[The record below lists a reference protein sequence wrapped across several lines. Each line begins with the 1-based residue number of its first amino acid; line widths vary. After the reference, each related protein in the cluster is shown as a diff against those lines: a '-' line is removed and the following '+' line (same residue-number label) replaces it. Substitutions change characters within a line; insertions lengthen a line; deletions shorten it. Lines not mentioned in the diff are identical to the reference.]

1 MLNKHYSQHIEQA
14 SEEKL
19 REALKILL
27 KPHATPVFGAAK
39 AIEHEVAALSALKI
53 LEFIDASSDDF
64 TLVEKL
70 RITKSKA
77 RSLLYQAALREE
89 SDECSNEEL
98 LRKALSNPRIVKE
111 GKFYLLEISDPLTMD
126 RLRKKVR
133 DYGFLS
139 DGSFSG
145 SIAKVPENAL
155 LKLVEDLIPHELKKT
170 IQKQLVQA
178 GMSDR
183 SLQGV
188 LKGFLSHA
196 SKTVAGEVGENVAQS
211 IGDSIGSVF
220 QSGWES
226 LQKYTKVIQND

>member
-77 RSLLYQAALREE
+77 WSLLYQAALREE
-89 SDECSNEEL
+89 SVECSR
-98 LRKALSNPRIVKE
+98 RKCRPVDKGLYKKCLSKW
-111 GKFYLLEISDPLTMD
+111 
-126 RLRKKVR
+126 
-133 DYGFLS
+133 
-139 DGSFSG
+139 
-145 SIAKVPENAL
+145 
-155 LKLVEDLIPHELKKT
+155 VE
-170 IQKQLVQA
+170 
-178 GMSDR
+178 
-183 SLQGV
+183 
-188 LKGFLSHA
+188 
-196 SKTVAGEVGENVAQS
+196 
-211 IGDSIGSVF
+211 
-220 QSGWES
+220 
-226 LQKYTKVIQND
+226 

>member
-27 KPHATPVFGAAK
+27 KPHATPVFGASK

-53 LEFIDASSDDF
+53 LEFIDVSSDDF

-155 LKLVEDLIPHELKKT
+155 LKLV
-170 IQKQLVQA
+170 
-178 GMSDR
+178 
-183 SLQGV
+183 
-188 LKGFLSHA
+188 
-196 SKTVAGEVGENVAQS
+196 
-211 IGDSIGSVF
+211 
-220 QSGWES
+220 
-226 LQKYTKVIQND
+226 